1 MESIGKLLPMRSGLQ
16 LHCRMECDIEASV
29 AELFGETKPA
39 VVESKNCSYKY
50 F

>member
-1 MESIGKLLPMRSGLQ
+1 MESIGKLPMRSGLQ